1 MTTRLL
7 GNEST
12 LKLMATLALGVSA
25 TLIVTAAHAD
35 SYDARPSESSTTNAL
50 GRWMSRGHG
59 DVWVTSQG
67 TDRLFVLRGNGAL
80 IKTVPLPD
88 GAGPHITT
96 FSPLGDFAYVSGMGN
111 GDLFVFRA
119 DDRELI
125 RTLHLGPVLTHQA
138 KSSPD
143 GSILF
148 VTQIASSE
156 VIKVAVDEAAE
167 TWNVEDKLDLAGFG
181 VAPICTVFRDDGERA
196 YVSLRPSGIAI
207 VDVTTMDLID
217 TLETDG
223 FVACGMIKSKK
234 GRMVTVASSGG
245 GGHIYRLD
253 TVTDTLVD
261 AGTLGAPDWH
271 SFAVGPS
278 EKLGLGSSP
287 NSDEIVIVDLVSR
300 VLCRGEWCRPNRHLP
315 VQEQLNARNL
325 GTIALDPTPG
335 VGNDQPDALAVR
347 GNTVF
352 VSLRASGQLA
362 IIKANRGTVSFVQLA
377 EPAPFNDV
385 TCGPPGPPVPGAQ
398 GGCAIH
404 GVAVRP

>member
-1 MTTRLL
+1 MTTRLP

-12 LKLMATLALGVSA
+12 LKLMAALALGVSA
-25 TLIVTAAHAD
+25 TLIVTAACAD
-35 SYDARPSESSTTNAL
+35 GYFARPSESSMTNAPWK
-50 GRWMSRGHG
+50 WMFREHG

-67 TDRLFVLRGNGAL
+67 TDRLFILRGDGAR
-80 IKTVPLPD
+80 IGTVPLPQ

-96 FSPLGDFAYVSGMGN
+96 FSPSGDFAYVSGMGN

-125 RTLHLGPVLTHQA
+125 RTLDLGPVLTHQA

-143 GSILF
+143 GSVLL

-156 VIKVAVDEAAE
+156 VIKVAVDEEAE
-167 TWNVEDKLDLAGFG
+167 TWGVESRLSLAGLG
-181 VAPICTVFRDDGERA
+181 AAPICTVFRDDGARA

-207 VDVTTMDLID
+207 VDVPTMSLVG
-217 TLETDG
+217 TLSTDG
-223 FVACGMIKSKK
+223 FVACGMIESKQ
-234 GRMVTVASSGG
+234 GRIVTVASSGG

-253 TVTDTLVD
+253 TVTDTLAD

-271 SFAVGPS
+271 SFAVSPN
-278 EKLGLGSSP
+278 EKVGLGSSP
-287 NSDEIVIVDLVSR
+287 NSDEIVMVGLPTR
-300 VLCRGEWCRPNRHLP
+300 VLCRWPWCRPHGHLP
-315 VQEQLNARNL
+315 IHQQPTARNL

-335 VGNDQPDALAVR
+335 VGNDEPDALAFR

-362 IIKANRGTVSFVQLA
+362 IIKANRGTISFVQLA
-377 EPAPFNDV
+377 EPAPFNDA
-385 TCGPPGPPVPGAQ
+385 TCGPPGPPVPGAP
-398 GGCAIH
+398 GGCAVH

>member
-1 MTTRLL
+1 MDTRSP
-7 GNEST
+7 GEPT
-12 LKLMATLALGVSA
+12 LKLLAALALGVAAVLS
-25 TLIVTAAHAD
+25 VTSSYAD
-35 SYDARPSESSTTNAL
+35 GDYGRPSESLIANDL
-50 GRWMSRGHG
+50 SRRMPREHG

-67 TDRLFVLRGNGAL
+67 TDRLFILHNEHAP
-80 IKTVPLPD
+80 IQTIPLPG

-96 FSPLGDFAYVSGMGN
+96 FSPLGDFAYVAGMGN
-111 GDLFVFRA
+111 GDLFIFRA
-119 DDRELI
+119 EDRELI

-138 KSSPD
+138 KPSPD
-143 GSILF
+143 GSVLL
-148 VTQIASSE
+148 VAQIATSE

-167 TWNVEDKLDLAGFG
+167 TWTVEGRLSLAGLG
-181 VAPICTVFRDDGERA
+181 AAPVCTVFRDDGERA

-207 VDVTTMDLID
+207 VDVNTMSLVG
-217 TLETDG
+217 TLATDG
-223 FVACGMIKSKK
+223 FVACGMIKSRK

-253 TVTDTLVD
+253 TVTDTLTD

-271 SFAVGPS
+271 SFAMAANEKVGF
-278 EKLGLGSSP
+278 GSSP
-287 NSDEIVIVDLVSR
+287 HSDEIVVVDLATR
-300 VLCRGEWCRPNRHLP
+300 VRCSGWWCRPNRHWP
-315 VQEQLNARNL
+315 VHQQPSARNL

-362 IIKANRGTVSFVQLA
+362 IVKANRGAVSFVQLG
-377 EPAPFNDV
+377 EPAPFNET

-404 GVAVRP
+404 GIAVRP